1 VLGGGYCAGPGMR
14 LRRLEGGC
22 VLGIPHNLRIHYP
35 IGTVPSTASHMEKAW
50 HFVEEPLQS
59 T

>member
-1 VLGGGYCAGPGMR
+1 MR